1 MGAGDWRPGTRYWR
15 LGTGDSKTG
24 IRQTVRLQRGV
35 LQNVFPNN
43 RDRAIESGEIFQ
55 FPSDPRNNEV
65 RSPAPVI

>member
-1 MGAGDWRPGTRYWR
+1 MGMENGDSG

-43 RDRAIESGEIFQ
+43 RDRAIESGKISR
-55 FPSDPRNNEV
+55 FPFRPSK
-65 RSPAPVI
+65 

>member
-1 MGAGDWRPGTRYWR
+1 MGAEEWGMGTGDWRPGTRDWR

-43 RDRAIESGEIFQ
+43 RDRAI
-55 FPSDPRNNEV
+55 
-65 RSPAPVI
+65 

>member
-1 MGAGDWRPGTRYWR
+1 MGMENGDSG

-43 RDRAIESGEIFQ
+43 RDRAIESGAIFQ
-55 FPSDPRNNEV
+55 FPFRPSK
-65 RSPAPVI
+65 

>member
-1 MGAGDWRPGTRYWR
+1 MGMGNGEWR

-35 LQNVFPNN
+35 SQNVFPNN
-43 RDRAIESGEIFQ
+43 RDKAIESGAIFN
-55 FPSDPRNNEV
+55 FPSDPRNDEV